1 MFKQRF
7 HILITHQNI
16 LKLVVEHA
24 ELTFASAIDVILFLV
39 LTHTDFRLIDEVR
52 KIPSII
58 GFGHAYGYIPIT
70 FQKIPT
76 HTRHP
81 THTLAHRMVAAD
93 NHELIASDAVDSV
106 VPEGRILVVVAT
118 CRCDCLLY

>member
-1 MFKQRF
+1 MFKQHS
-7 HILITHQNI
+7 HILIAHQNI

-24 ELTFASAIDVILFLV
+24 ELAFASTIGVMLFLV
-39 LTHTDFRLIDEVR
+39 LAHTDFRLLDEVW

-81 THTLAHRMVAAD
+81 THTLAHCMVAAD
-93 NHELIASDAVDSV
+93 NHELIASDAVDPV
-106 VPEGRILVVVAT
+106 VPEAGTHRIRKAAQH
-118 CRCDCLLY
+118 